1 VSDNDHAPEALFG
14 HCVSVYEEM
23 LKTAKVVP
31 LYDQEDTDEVV
42 VWEGM
47 LTTLITSKLNLS
59 VPYYTSITRA
69 LKRMGC
75 IRQIK
80 RGGGT
85 APSQWELI
93 REPTIELFDESK
105 PLKAKP
111 QDKYSLMQEQLNSQ
125 NSRLLR
131 LERVL
136 EKIIQEQEE
145 IHG

>member
-1 VSDNDHAPEALFG
+1 MSDAPEALFQ
-14 HCVSVYEEM
+14 HCQKVYEAM
-23 LKTAKVVP
+23 LGDAKIM
-31 LYDQEDTDEVV
+31 LWEDDHSGGEFV

-47 LTTLITSKLNLS
+47 LTTLITGQLHLS

-111 QDKYSLMQEQLNSQ
+111 TDRYGLMQEQLSNH
-125 NSRLLR
+125 NTRLLR
-131 LERVL
+131 LERAL
-136 EKIIQEQEE
+136 QRIIDEE
-145 IHG
+145 TS

>member
-1 VSDNDHAPEALFG
+1 MSDDAPEALYQ
-14 HCVSVYEEM
+14 HCVKVYEEM
-23 LKTAKVVP
+23 LSTAKVATSEG
-31 LYDQEDTDEVV
+31 DQGHYEYV

-59 VPYYTSITRA
+59 VPYYTSVTRA

-93 REPTIELFDESK
+93 REPTEQLFNETK
-105 PLKAKP
+105 PLKAKA
-111 QDKYSLMQEQLNSQ
+111 QDKYALMQDQITNLNK
-125 NSRLLR
+125 RVAV
-131 LERVL
+131 LERALKRIVM
-136 EKIIQEQEE
+136 EE
-145 IHG
+145 TNG